1 MTKWENCDL
10 NNKINEL
17 TEKLHLGLN
26 DKNCL
31 EQKVQQLTE
40 EKNNQKIEIDQLF
53 EDNKR

>member
-1 MTKWENCDL
+1 M
-10 NNKINEL
+10 

-53 EDNKR
+53 EDNKRLS